1 MLASFSLYQLLVPA
15 FAAVMVLRVGS
26 NYLRGQQSLRE
37 LVVWAAVWL
46 TVSLVALFPD
56 FSIRSFARVTG
67 AKSGLNALI
76 FFVLIVLS
84 YGCLKL
90 YVLTEHQERKLTELT
105 RHLAIRGFFGDDAD
119 PKNHSPR
126 Q

>member
-15 FAAVMVLRVGS
+15 FAAIMLLRVGS
-26 NYLRGQQSLRE
+26 NYLRGEQSLRE
-37 LVVWAAVWL
+37 LLTWAAVWL
-46 TVSLVALFPD
+46 LISLIALFPD

-90 YVLTEHQERKLTELT
+90 YVVYEHQERKMTELV
-105 RHLAIRGFFGDDAD
+105 RRLAIRDFFGDDAN
-119 PKNHSPR
+119 PKNDSLRH
-126 Q
+126 

>member
-1 MLASFSLYQLLVPA
+1 MFASFSLYQLLVPA

-37 LVVWAAVWL
+37 LLSWAAIWL
-46 TVSLVALFPD
+46 TVSLVALFPE
-56 FSIRSFARVTG
+56 FSIRNFALVTG

-90 YVLTEHQERKLTELT
+90 YVLTEHQERQLTELT
-105 RHLAIRGFFGDDAD
+105 RHLAIRGFFSEDGD
-119 PKNHSPR
+119 PKKD
-126 Q
+126 